1 MSPEP
6 QPNDHFVRGKLGVFS
21 NGGKL
26 IIYIMVSLSL
36 CFILPSSAVPANPEG
51 HEVTQP
57 DGKKFIIHLQGDE
70 FFSWRETS
78 EGYAVLKDPDDG
90 FWKYAQPAND
100 KAEFRMIKNARVGV
114 SDPERIGMRKKALPA
129 VKLLTEQ
136 LAMRRLAIHG
146 EVKEMPVATGVSG
159 VSAPQSDA
167 LPLGGPPLLIP
178 VIGNNVSI
186 KNVVI
191 LACFSNH
198 WDDVNGTVLPSY
210 GRVDT
215 NEFLNLFNQVG
226 YTADGASGSV
236 KDYYKEVSYGKLTFQ
251 SVVTIWV
258 RLPREESYYHNNQG
272 VLASDAVEAADAA
285 GFNFSQAD
293 TDGDGWVDGL
303 DIIHSGYGEESTANP
318 SHVWSLK
325 GSMPSVMTKDG
336 VKMMTYHT
344 EPSLRSSSGTSITR
358 IGVICHETG
367 HFFGLPDLYDYSNA
381 TSGLGSW
388 CLMASGSWNGS
399 SGTSPA
405 HFSAWCK
412 VALGFAKA
420 DQLHSRAGYSL
431 ARIEDNAVVG
441 MLRDG
446 MSDDEFFL
454 VENRAKMGFDNTSQ
468 INPGL
473 LVYHVDQ
480 RSFNNDLGNRPHPAV
495 KIEEAD
501 GNDSLGVAGGGT
513 QAGDAWTSTSGL
525 AGGWSDQTANNN
537 TSAMLYQT
545 ASLYIRTNAIAS
557 YSYNRLSS
565 FSAAGSNMTFNVQ
578 TLKTDISS
586 QYALP
591 ANFAV
596 TWPVASEAT
605 KYEIQEGVTVTLTN
619 FFDGAESSDALHSNW
634 YVAGKTQRA
643 VTNASYAGSCC
654 YALLSQNY
662 GSVQSLMLRN
672 PFKVTANTVI
682 SFYLKSHIVAN
693 NGYIRCQISKD
704 GGTTW
709 STLIS
714 TNGWIDTWLLR
725 SYNYTAINALG
736 ISIGDVCTL
745 RFVMDVEYINGW
757 LNFPAFG
764 FALDNI
770 SITGTEIAGYGNWTT
785 LDSTITTNTCVIG
798 AKTNGVYAYRVQ
810 AYANGAW
817 QGFGNE
823 GATTVGANHAPTF
836 ISNPVVS
843 VDASVGTAYA
853 WTLTVLVRELDCNDV
868 LTYSKISGPA
878 WLTVSA
884 NGMLSGTPIPG
895 NVGMNT
901 FTVRVVD
908 RAGEYAE
915 TQLNIFVGPPASP
928 LRNSLVAYL
937 PFDADFF
944 DYSGRGNHPAQSNV
958 NMRATGCLGSGYVL
972 TNLAY
977 LSFGLA
983 PDLHF
988 SNTADGNSNSF
999 SVAFWAKIPSGSYTG
1014 EPPFIANKIW
1024 TSDVNTGWALASGP
1038 GTASSG
1044 FFAMNFKESNANARD
1059 FDSTNSTLTNGW
1071 HHYVV
1076 VFKRDPTRTAFT
1088 YVDGVLLDSR
1098 ALFAYGENID
1108 GTGLPVNIGQDGT
1121 GVGTRGSWVNGLARM
1136 DDFAFWRRS
1145 LSAAEVGIIYTAG
1158 TNGFAMGYAQAAPTI
1173 TNLTASLV
1181 LNYGVSTNLRVS
1193 VYSAWPST
1201 YQWRLNGSPI
1211 GGATGSILSV
1221 TSHPPAASH
1230 DYDVIITNTYGVTT
1244 SRVVTVQMKSPDG
1257 TLLRLQ

>member
-1 MSPEP
+1 MYPEK
-6 QPNDHFVRGKLGVFS
+6 QPPKRLSYRLLTFFS
-21 NGGKL
+21 NR
-26 IIYIMVSLSL
+26 VTFTFFSVACLSL
-36 CFILPSSAVPANPEG
+36 WFVAPASAVPANPAG

-57 DGKKFIIHLQGDE
+57 DGTTFTMHLQGDE

-100 KAEFRMIKNARVGV
+100 KAEFRMIKNARVGK
-114 SDPERIGMRKKALPA
+114 SDPERIGMRKKSLPS
-129 VKLLTEQ
+129 VKLLTAEVEI
-136 LAMRRLAIHG
+136 RRRAIRG

-236 KDYYKEVSYGKLTFQ
+236 KDYYKEVSYGKLTLQ
-251 SVVTIWV
+251 SVVTMWV

-272 VLASDAVEAADAA
+272 ILASNAVEAADAA
-285 GFNFSQAD
+285 GFNFAQAD

-303 DIIHSGYGEESTANP
+303 DIIHSGYGEESTSNT
-318 SHVWSLK
+318 SHVWSVK
-325 GSMPSVMTKDG
+325 GSMPSVLTKDG

-344 EPSLRSSSGTSITR
+344 EPSLRSSSGTGITR

-367 HFFGLPDLYDYSNA
+367 HFFGLPDLYDYSKK
-381 TSGLGSW
+381 TSGLGYW
-388 CLMASGSWNGS
+388 CLMASGSWNGT

-420 DQLHSRAGYSL
+420 DQIHSKAGFSL

-446 MSDDEFFL
+446 MSNDEFYL

-473 LVYHVDQ
+473 LIYHVDQ

-525 AGGWSDQTANNN
+525 AGGWRDQTANTN

-557 YSYNRLSS
+557 YSYNRLSG

-591 ANFAV
+591 TDFTV

-605 KYEIQEGVTVTLTN
+605 KYELQEGVTVTLTN
-619 FFDGAESSDALHSNW
+619 FFDGAESADELHSNW

-662 GSVQSLMLRN
+662 GGVQSLTLRK

-682 SFYLKSHIVAN
+682 SFYLKSHIAAN

-704 GGTTW
+704 GGSTW
-709 STLIS
+709 NTLIS

-725 SYNYTAINALG
+725 SYNYTAINAHG
-736 ISIGDVCTL
+736 INIGDVCTL

-757 LNFPAFG
+757 SSFPAYG

-770 SITGTEIAGYGNWTT
+770 SITGTEIAGYGNWAT
-785 LDSTITTNTCVIG
+785 LDSTITTNTYVIG
-798 AKTNGVYAYRVQ
+798 AKTNGVYAYRAQ

-823 GATTVGANHAPTF
+823 GEITVGANHAPTF
-836 ISNPVVS
+836 VSNPVVGAE
-843 VDASVGTAYA
+843 ASVGIAYA
-853 WTLTVLVRELDCNDV
+853 WTLTGVVSELDCNDT
-868 LTYSKISGPA
+868 LAYSKISGPA
-878 WLTVSA
+878 WLSVAA
-884 NGMLSGTPIPG
+884 NGMLSGILSPG
-895 NVGMNT
+895 NVGTNT

-908 RAGEYAE
+908 RAGAYAE
-915 TQLNIFVGPPASP
+915 AQLNIFVALPASP

-972 TNLAY
+972 TNVSY

-988 SNTADGNSNSF
+988 SNTTSGNSNSF
-999 SVAFWAKIPSGSYTG
+999 SVAFWAKIPRGSYTG
-1014 EPPFIANKIW
+1014 EPPFIANKKW
-1024 TSDVNTGWALASGP
+1024 TVPDTNGWALASGP

-1088 YVDGVLLDSR
+1088 YVDGVEVDNR
-1098 ALFAYGENID
+1098 ALFASGVNID
-1108 GTGLPVNIGQDGT
+1108 AEGLPVNIGQDGT

-1145 LSAAEVGIIYTAG
+1145 LSAAEVAAIYTAG
-1158 TNGFAMGYAQAAPTI
+1158 TNGFAMGYAQAAPAI

-1181 LNYGVSTNLRVS
+1181 LNYGVSTNLSVS

-1201 YQWRLNGSPI
+1201 YQWRLSGSPI
-1211 GGATGSILSV
+1211 GGATGSTLSV

-1230 DYDVIITNTYGVTT
+1230 DYDVIITNTYGATT
-1244 SRVVTVQMKSPDG
+1244 SRVVTVQMKLLNW
-1257 TLLRLQ
+1257 TLLRFH